1 MIVKFKGF
9 PLCIKLEVLKIE
21 HGFVWMRWWD
31 DSAHEAFNGDLTSD
45 DWSKFHKAT
54 SHALEDLNGRTVIV
68 NANMIEYMR

>member
-9 PLCIKLEVLKIE
+9 QLYVKLEVMKIE

-31 DSAHEAFNGDLTSD
+31 ESAHEAFNADLTRD
-45 DWSKFHKAT
+45 EWSQFHYAT
-54 SHALEDLNGRTVIV
+54 SHALEDLDERTVIV